1 MCRSKDDSFRPPDPA
16 APSIPEGRTAG
27 EGDAAP
33 SSLAASMASLPPQ
46 LELMPFLPTGDGSL
60 PSSSRNC
67 SVGGGGVSD
76 VRPIFFSLLG
86 SFTSHCVGGPIAYRR
101 RRRRPTSRLTFSR
114 T

>member
-60 PSSSRNC
+60 PSSSSSR
-67 SVGGGGVSD
+67 VGGGGVSD